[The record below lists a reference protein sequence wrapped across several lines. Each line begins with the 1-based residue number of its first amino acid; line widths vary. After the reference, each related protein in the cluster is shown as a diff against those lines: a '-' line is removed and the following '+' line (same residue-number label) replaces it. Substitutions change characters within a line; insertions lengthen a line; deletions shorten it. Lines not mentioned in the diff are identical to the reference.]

1 MAGVPQPDFR
11 ALFESVPGLYLVLTP
26 ELEIVA
32 VSQAYL
38 EATMTRREE
47 ILGRDMFEVFPDN
60 PADPA
65 ATGVRN
71 LAASFKR
78 VLRTRRADAMA
89 VQKYDIRRPPEGV
102 LAGFEERWWSPVN
115 SPVLDSRGEVRY
127 IIHRVEDVTD
137 YVSLKRGS
145 EERQSSM
152 AAEIV
157 RRGAELQ
164 AANERLRA
172 SLAEK
177 DVLLKEVHHR
187 VKNNLEVLTS
197 LLELQSDGMPD
208 EAAREALRLARNRI
222 HAIADIHA
230 LLYRST
236 DLAHVDV
243 RGFAEGL
250 AESLFS
256 MFEVDPARVELVME
270 EGELVID
277 IQRAVPVGL
286 ILNELVCNALK
297 HAFPERRRGR
307 VRIGV
312 GKGLLSVADDGV
324 GMAPGEPAAGNL
336 GLELVR
342 LLVQQLNGTLEI
354 STSPG
359 TRVTVRF

>member
-1 MAGVPQPDFR
+1 MADRPQPDFR

-47 ILGRDMFEVFPDN
+47 ILGRYMFEVFPDN
-60 PADPA
+60 PADPV

-71 LAASFKR
+71 LGASFER

-89 VQKYDIRRPPEGV
+89 VQKYDIQRPPEGV
-102 LAGFEERWWSPVN
+102 PGAFEQRWWSPVN
-115 SPVLDSRGEVRY
+115 SPVLDARGEVSY

-137 YVSLKRGS
+137 YVRLKQGS

-152 AAEIV
+152 EAEIL
-157 RRGAELQ
+157 RRGADLQ
-164 AANERLRA
+164 EANERLRA

-187 VKNNLEVLTS
+187 VKNNLEVVTS
-197 LLELQSDGMPD
+197 LLELQSDGMQD
-208 EAAREALRLARNRI
+208 RAARDALRLARNRI

-230 LLYRST
+230 LLYRSA
-236 DLAHVDV
+236 DLAQVDV
-243 RGFAEGL
+243 RSFAEGL

-256 MFEVDPARVELVME
+256 VFEADPRRVRLVAQD
-270 EGELVID
+270 GELAID
-277 IQRAVPVGL
+277 IQRAVPLGL

-297 HAFPERRRGR
+297 HAFPGDRRGEI
-307 VRIGV
+307 RIGV
-312 GKGLLSVADDGV
+312 GDGVLFVADDGV
-324 GMAPGEPAAGNL
+324 GMPRGEPAAGAL

-342 LLVQQLNGTLEI
+342 LLAQQLGGTIEI
-354 STSPG
+354 ASPPG
-359 TRVTVRF
+359 TRVTLRF